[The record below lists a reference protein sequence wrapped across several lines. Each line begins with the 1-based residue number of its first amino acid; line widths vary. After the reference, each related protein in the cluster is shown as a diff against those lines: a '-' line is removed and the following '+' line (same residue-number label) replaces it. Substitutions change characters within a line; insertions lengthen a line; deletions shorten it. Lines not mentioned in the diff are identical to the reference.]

1 MVELAYNYNPTK
13 DYEVI
18 NWWASP
24 KYDGVRGIFN
34 VAQNGLFTRQGK
46 RVWGVKTIEDSC
58 RAFADSLKEVGINVE
73 TIEGELYK
81 HGADFPTISGIV
93 NKFQCDDKDL
103 VLKLFVFKPNIPPTP
118 TYYMIANLPDVN
130 EFPLLETVEYQE
142 IANTPASILEY
153 ATNNTYSQEGI
164 VLRHR
169 DIPYTE
175 GRSHNLLKVK
185 KMYTSQFT
193 ITSINKGSG
202 QFANSLGSINI
213 SGMINNNITT
223 SKVGTGFTT
232 EERTT
237 IWNNQSD
244 YLGKDVEILYMGVT
258 SAGSLRQPVFVR
270 VVD

>member
-13 DYEVI
+13 DYGVI

-34 VAQNGLFTRQGK
+34 VANNGLFTRQGK
-46 RVWGVKTIEDSC
+46 RIFGVRTIEESC
-58 RAFADSLKEVGINVE
+58 RAYVESFREIGINVE
-73 TIEGELYK
+73 TVEGELYQ
-81 HGADFPTISGIV
+81 HGADFPTISGEV
-93 NKFQCDDKDL
+93 NKFQCDDKNL
-103 VLKLFVFKPNIPPTP
+103 ILRVFAVKSSMT
-118 TYYMIANLPDVN
+118 THEMIVNLPEKD
-130 EFPLLETVEYQE
+130 EYPLLESVEYQS
-142 IANTPASILEY
+142 IPNTPASIAEF
-153 ATNNTYSQEGI
+153 ASNNTYSEEGI
-164 VLRHR
+164 VLRHET
-169 DIPYTE
+169 ISYTD

-213 SGMINNNITT
+213 SGMVNSNITT

-258 SAGSLRQPVFVR
+258 SAGSLRQPVFVK
-270 VVD
+270 VL